1 MPSRLS
7 RLILVVILAFIL
19 LPAAAA
25 CKGSA
30 EQVMSGEIKIEAGEF
45 YFKPANITVK
55 AGTPVKFVVTN
66 TGKIEHNFSFEEL
79 IAKGMTSARIGRIL
93 PGMTETLEITFDQ
106 AGTYIFDCSIPGH
119 ADAGMKGTVK
129 VVR

>member
-25 CKGSA
+25 CKGGE
-30 EQVMSGEIKIEAGEF
+30 EQIMSGEIKIEAGEF
-45 YFKPANITVK
+45 YFKPENVTVK

-66 TGKIEHNFSFEEL
+66 VGKIEHDFSFPSLGTTHAHGEE
-79 IAKGMTSARIGRIL
+79 GHIL
-93 PGMTETLEITFDQ
+93 PGQTGSLEVTFDQ
-106 AGTYIFDCSIPGH
+106 PGNYIFVCSLPGH

>member
-25 CKGSA
+25 CKGGE
-30 EQVMSGEIKIEAGEF
+30 EQVMSGEIEIEAGEF
-45 YFKPANITVK
+45 YFKPENITVK

-66 TGKIEHNFSFEEL
+66 TGKVEHDFSFPSLGITHAHAEP
-79 IAKGMTSARIGRIL
+79 GHIL
-93 PGMTETLEITFDQ
+93 PGQTDSLEITFDQ